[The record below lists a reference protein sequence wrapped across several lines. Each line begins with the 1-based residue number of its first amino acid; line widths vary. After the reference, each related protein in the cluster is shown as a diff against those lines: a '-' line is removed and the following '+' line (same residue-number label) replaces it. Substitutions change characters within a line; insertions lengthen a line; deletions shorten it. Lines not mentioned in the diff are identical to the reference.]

1 MMDVLRFTASSY
13 RSSLVTDES
22 MMARMVSSVV
32 RVEGEFPPALSKISF
47 FVSFSYDDQIANG
60 SIDQQRR
67 FPEYMR
73 NSIMVIK
80 GNATDFVTL
89 GRTIALSFRAFE
101 PLNPRLQMR
110 DYPLPR
116 NDVYTACLYLDYS
129 PARYSMFPPTC
140 RQAAVNSSRTSNGKN
155 HILSYDHFPIIT
167 RHAKGTCV
175 YELSGHPTLTS
186 AFLRS

>member
-1 MMDVLRFTASSY
+1 
-13 RSSLVTDES
+13 
-22 MMARMVSSVV
+22 
-32 RVEGEFPPALSKISF
+32 
-47 FVSFSYDDQIANG
+47 
-60 SIDQQRR
+60 
-67 FPEYMR
+67 
-73 NSIMVIK
+73 MVIK

-89 GRTIALSFRAFE
+89 GRTIALLFRAFE
-101 PLNPRLQMR
+101 PLNPRLQTR

-140 RQAAVNSSRTSNGKN
+140 IRRQAAVNSSRTSNSKN

-175 YELSGHPTLTS
+175 YELSGHSRVPS
-186 AFLRS
+186 CGVDGDRREKRR